1 MKTNISVKKQVW
13 LAIILGTVSAT
24 GPLSMDM
31 YLPALPDMAQSLH
44 TQTSVL
50 QLSLSACLIGL
61 ALGQLVVGPLS
72 DRYGRKKPL
81 IIGFALFGLV
91 SLLISMTDSIY
102 LLIGL
107 RFIQGLAGSSGQVL
121 SRAIARD
128 LFSGP
133 LLTKFYSML
142 SAVNGIFPVLSP
154 VLGGIIIQFTSWQ
167 GIFIVLAI
175 IGLLVVL
182 ALFGG
187 IKETLPTTARS
198 TGGILSTMNSIG
210 DLVKN
215 GRFLRMIISAGLVTG
230 GLFSYIS
237 ASSFVFQNYF
247 HMSVQNFSFL
257 YALNGIGIAVGS
269 IIPGFF
275 ANRISESKQ
284 TKTILTSTLITSLLL
299 IGSWYLFRSL
309 PVVIILV
316 FLIVTQFG
324 ILFTLMTSIVMN
336 MGTQNGGSVSALF
349 GLSQNGIGS
358 LMSPL
363 VGLFGIAT
371 YLPMAVAIMICILL
385 SLILFNS
392 LSTSTSQ
399 I

>member
-1 MKTNISVKKQVW
+1 
-13 LAIILGTVSAT
+13 
-24 GPLSMDM
+24 
-31 YLPALPDMAQSLH
+31 
-44 TQTSVL
+44 
-50 QLSLSACLIGL
+50 
-61 ALGQLVVGPLS
+61 
-72 DRYGRKKPL
+72 
-81 IIGFALFGLV
+81 
-91 SLLISMTDSIY
+91 
-102 LLIGL
+102 
-107 RFIQGLAGSSGQVL
+107 
-121 SRAIARD
+121 
-128 LFSGP
+128 
-133 LLTKFYSML
+133 
-142 SAVNGIFPVLSP
+142 
-154 VLGGIIIQFTSWQ
+154 
-167 GIFIVLAI
+167 
-175 IGLLVVL
+175 
-182 ALFGG
+182 
-187 IKETLPTTARS
+187 
-198 TGGILSTMNSIG
+198 
-210 DLVKN
+210 
-215 GRFLRMIISAGLVTG
+215 MIISAGLVTG

-371 YLPMAVAIMICILL
+371 YLPMAVAIMVCILL

-399 I
+399 M

>member
-215 GRFLRMIISAGLVTG
+215 DRFLRMIISAGLVTG

-371 YLPMAVAIMICILL
+371 YLPMAVAIMLCILL